1 MNKKQPEIVYPYTIL
16 GEARKDL
23 RDLYDDLYNTSKGAQ
38 EKTENMILSIDVASA
53 FGCRGES
60 ENAFM
65 KKVQQVMKEIE
76 IESYAIGSSIHD
88 LHRKY
93 EELSTSAST
102 KYDIVSEDVE
112 DEDED
117 A

>member
-23 RDLYDDLYNTSKGAQ
+23 RDLYDDLHNLSGCLE
-38 EKTENMILSIDVASA
+38 EKTRKMILSIDVASS
-53 FGCRGES
+53 FGGRGGGGKD
-60 ENAFM
+60 FM
-65 KKVQQVMKEIE
+65 NKVQQTMKEIE

-102 KYDIVSEDVE
+102 KYDIASEDVE
-112 DEDED
+112 DED

>member
-1 MNKKQPEIVYPYTIL
+1 MNKKQPETIYPYSIL

-23 RDLYDDLYNTSKGAQ
+23 RDLADGLQNLSKAAE
-38 EKTENMILSIDVASA
+38 EKTKDMILSIDVASA
-53 FGCRGES
+53 VGGRGG
-60 ENAFM
+60 NDFI

-76 IESYAIGSSIHD
+76 IESYSIGSLLHN

-93 EELSTSAST
+93 EELSTSVSV
-102 KYDIVSEDVE
+102 KYDIVGEDVE
-112 DEDED
+112 DED